1 MKLYSLF
8 VNRGCSMKNNTKK
21 QVKKKSVQK
30 GKNKL
35 QQKRKKQFLR
45 DIFVILFPIVV
56 CLGGFYLYDHYINQI
71 TEIPSVNQLIDEKKK
86 IGYKDK
92 DDKKID
98 VEQYV
103 NHLPE
108 YRSDYGNDSIMGKL
122 EIPHLNIDTLV
133 ARASNN
139 EYYLNYNLYGQW
151 DGLGVP
157 FFDYRNQDLSHN
169 RQVNIYGH
177 NTQRAEYYSQLP
189 FTNLEAYVD
198 QNIFENYK
206 DIYLSIDERQVH
218 YEVVAIKI
226 LTDGNNEHMK
236 LNFSSDADFLQHIN
250 RLFSGSLYM
259 SDHASFTAQ
268 DRLLVLQVCHYNPMG
283 SYLLVFGKEVK

>member
-1 MKLYSLF
+1 MAKAM
-8 VNRGCSMKNNTKK
+8 NRKVSSNKKTNSRRNVRNNN
-21 QVKKKSVQK
+21 VSKKKK
-30 GKNKL
+30 KNH
-35 QQKRKKQFLR
+35 FLR
-45 DIFVILFPIVV
+45 DTFIFLFPI
-56 CLGGFYLYDHYINQI
+56 CLFLCGFYIYDHYVNQA
-71 TEIPSVNQLIDEKKK
+71 TEIPSVNELIEEKKK
-86 IGYKDK
+86 IGYQDK
-92 DDKKID
+92 DDHKID

-108 YRSDYGNDSIMGKL
+108 YRSEYGNDSIMGKL
-122 EIPHLNIDTLV
+122 EIPNLNIDTLV
-133 ARASNN
+133 TRTGNN
-139 EYYLNYNLYGQW
+139 EYYLYYNIYGQW

-189 FTNLEAYVD
+189 FMNLEAYVD
-198 QNIFENYK
+198 KNMFDNYK

-259 SDHASFTAQ
+259 SDNASFTAQ